1 MMMEKQTMPCEQ
13 RTRQQ
18 SLSTQSIRTRLTSS
32 LQLHRAAFPA
42 GEVEQI
48 IQVVHEL
55 WSDNTDATH
64 SALVWVITAPK
75 QTIVG
80 HLSLSSITTQDSR
93 MVGWIL
99 APLAVAPSHRGKRIS
114 SELVDHAIRRAMS
127 NYQPRIQIY
136 VDPAFYERFGFDRQ
150 QAMNVK
156 RPFPLSQ
163 PMG

>member
-1 MMMEKQTMPCEQ
+1 MQ
-13 RTRQQ
+13 R
-18 SLSTQSIRTRLTSS
+18 IRT
-32 LQLHRAAFPA
+32 
-42 GEVEQI
+42 
-48 IQVVHEL
+48 
-55 WSDNTDATH
+55 
-64 SALVWVITAPK
+64 ALGNHDAPK
-75 QTIVG
+75 TIVG

-99 APLAVAPSHRGKRIS
+99 APLAVALSHRGKTIS

-127 NYQPRIQIY
+127 SYQPRIQIY

-163 PMG
+163 PMGWRGSLTKKRNSNIPSR